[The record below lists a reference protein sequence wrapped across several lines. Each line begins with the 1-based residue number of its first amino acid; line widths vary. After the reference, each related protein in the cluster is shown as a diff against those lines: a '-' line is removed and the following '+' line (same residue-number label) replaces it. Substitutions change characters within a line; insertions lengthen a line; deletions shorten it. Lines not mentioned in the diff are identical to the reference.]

1 VFGRGAKERARL
13 LAEIETKDRRIA
25 EQDRRIAELE
35 AEVRALRKLVAEL
48 QERLS
53 KNSGNSSRPP
63 STDGPENT
71 PPRRKSTGCG
81 RKPGGQ
87 PGHEGHQRQR
97 LPADETRD
105 YYPETCG
112 ECGCALPRRSDMEPS
127 VHQVVEIPAPM
138 PHVTDHRCHG
148 IECPECAAVTYAEL
162 PVDVP
167 ISGFGAR
174 LTATAS
180 LFTGR
185 YKVSKRDVQELLADL
200 FGINVSLGGVSNME
214 KHVGDA
220 LAQPWEEA
228 RKYVVEQKTAYGD
241 ETSWSEGNGKAKK
254 AWLWVAGTELV
265 TFFKIAPSRAG
276 EVAKEML
283 AGFVGVLVTDRYTVY
298 SFFEPL
304 LRQLCWAHLM
314 RDFEAIAERG
324 GKSGRIGR
332 HLLREGRRMFKL
344 WHRVRDGT
352 LSRSAFEQRMKAV
365 ESRVGR
371 LLREAQRCGNLRTAR
386 TATEI
391 LKLEAALW
399 TFAHVPGVEPTNNR
413 SERSL
418 RRGVMWRR
426 VSFGTQ
432 SARGSRFVERIL
444 TATTTLRQQGR
455 NVLNYLT
462 EAVQAASEG
471 RACPSLL
478 PNP

>member
-1 VFGRGAKERARL
+1 VFWRGSKERARL
-13 LAEIETKDRRIA
+13 LAELEARDRTIA
-25 EQDRRIAELE
+25 EQGRRIAELE
-35 AEVRALRKLVAEL
+35 AEVRELRKLVAEL
-48 QERLS
+48 QERLK
-53 KNSGNSSRPP
+53 KNSSNSSRPP
-63 STDGPENT
+63 SSDRPESA
-71 PPRRKSTGCG
+71 PPRRKAKGSGG
-81 RKPGGQ
+81 KPGGQ
-87 PGHEGHQRQR
+87 RGHEGHQRQR
-97 LPADETRD
+97 LPADETRNH
-105 YYPETCG
+105 YPEACSQ
-112 ECGCALPRRSDMEPS
+112 CGCELPRRSDAEPRI
-127 VHQVVEIPAPM
+127 HQVVEVPEPR
-138 PHVTDHRCHG
+138 PRVTDHRCHG
-148 IECPECAAVTYAEL
+148 VECPECAAVTYAEL
-162 PVDVP
+162 PLGVP
-167 ISGFGAR
+167 ISGFGPR
-174 LTATAS
+174 LSAMAALLS
-180 LFTGR
+180 GR
-185 YKVSKRDVQELLADL
+185 FKQSKRDVQELLADL
-200 FGINVSLGGVSNME
+200 FGVNVSLGGVSNME
-214 KHVGDA
+214 KRVSDA
-220 LAQPWEEA
+220 LADAHEEA
-228 RKYVVEQKTAYGD
+228 RRYVVAQKTAYGD

-254 AWLWVAGTELV
+254 AWLWVAATELV
-265 TFFKIAPSRAG
+265 TFFKIASSRAG

-283 AGFVGVLVTDRYTVY
+283 EGFVGVLVTDRYTVY
-298 SFFEPL
+298 RFFETL
-304 LRQLCWAHLM
+304 LRQLCWAHLL

-332 HLLREGRRMFKL
+332 QLLREGKRMFKW

-371 LLREAQRCGNLRTAR
+371 LLREAQRCGNLRTSR

-399 TFAHVPGVEPTNNR
+399 TFVHVPGVEPTNNR

-455 NVLNYLT
+455 NVLTYLT

-471 RACPSLL
+471 RTYPSLL

>member
-1 VFGRGAKERARL
+1 MFWRGSKERARL
-13 LAEIETKDRRIA
+13 LAEIEAK
-25 EQDRRIAELE
+25 DRRIAELE
-35 AEVRALRKLVAEL
+35 AEVRELRKLVAEL
-48 QERLS
+48 QEKLS
-53 KNSGNSSRPP
+53 KNSKNSSRPP
-63 STDGPENT
+63 SSDRPGSAPPE
-71 PPRRKSTGCG
+71 RKPKGSG

-87 PGHEGHQRQR
+87 PGHEGHERQM
-97 LPADETRD
+97 LAADATCD
-105 YYPETCG
+105 HYPESCG
-112 ECGCALPRRSDMEPS
+112 QCGSDLPRRSDTEPK
-127 VHQVVEIPAPM
+127 VHQVVEIPDPK
-138 PHVTDHRCHG
+138 PQVTDNRCHG
-148 IECPECAAVTYAEL
+148 VECPECGSMTYAEL

-167 ISGFGAR
+167 ISGFGPR
-174 LTATAS
+174 LTAMVA
-180 LFTGR
+180 LFTGK
-185 YKVSKRDVQELLADL
+185 YKVSKRDAQELLADL
-200 FGINVSLGGVSNME
+200 FGIKVSLGGVSNME
-214 KHVGDA
+214 RHVGDA
-220 LAQPWEEA
+220 LAAPCEEA
-228 RKYVVEQKTAYGD
+228 RKYVVAQKTAYGD

-254 AWLWVAGTELV
+254 AWLWVAATELV

-304 LRQLCWAHLM
+304 LRQLCWAHLL
-314 RDFEAIAERG
+314 RDFEAIAERR
-324 GKSGRIGR
+324 GKSGKIGR
-332 HLLREGRRMFKL
+332 QLLREGKRMFKW

-365 ESRVGR
+365 ETRVGR
-371 LLREAQRCGNLRTAR
+371 LLREAQRCSNARTSR

-399 TFAHVPGVEPTNNR
+399 TFVHVLGVEPTNNR

-455 NVLNYLT
+455 HVLTYLT
-462 EAVQAASEG
+462 EAVQAAAEG

>member
-1 VFGRGAKERARL
+1 MFGRGAKERARL
-13 LAEIETKDRRIA
+13 VAELEAK
-25 EQDRRIAELE
+25 DRRIAELE
-35 AEVRALRKLVAEL
+35 AEIRALRKLVAEL

-53 KNSGNSSRPP
+53 KNSSNSSRPP
-63 STDGPENT
+63 SSDRPENA
-71 PPRRKSTGCG
+71 PPRRKPGGSG

-87 PGHEGHQRQR
+87 PGHQGHQRQR

-105 YYPETCG
+105 HYPKACG
-112 ECGCALPRRSDMEPS
+112 QCGCDLPRRSDVDPR
-127 VHQVVEIPAPM
+127 VHQVVEIPEPK
-138 PHVTDHRCHG
+138 PRVTDERCHG
-148 IECPECAAVTYAEL
+148 VECPECAAVTYAEL
-162 PVDVP
+162 PLDVP
-167 ISGFGAR
+167 ISGFGPR
-174 LTATAS
+174 LTAMVS

-200 FGINVSLGGVSNME
+200 FGIDVSLGGVSNME
-214 KHVGDA
+214 GHVSDA
-220 LAQPWEEA
+220 LAQPCEEA
-228 RKYVVEQKTAYGD
+228 REYVVAQKTAYGD

-254 AWLWVAGTELV
+254 AWLWVAATELV

-324 GKSGRIGR
+324 GKSGRVGR
-332 HLLREGRRMFKL
+332 QLLREGKRMFKL

-365 ESRVGR
+365 ETRVGR
-371 LLREAQRCGNLRTAR
+371 LLRAAQQCRNARTSR

-455 NVLNYLT
+455 HVLSYLT

-471 RACPSLL
+471 RVCPSLL